1 MRVKLSGSLTS
12 VQRPFLLNIC
22 ALVITF
28 CFVIPVAVA
37 GEKSYNIYE
46 VAKADIETQGCSYL
60 GEVWGVSGG
69 KLSKWNRLSAS
80 SSKHKAEEKA
90 LKMAADLNAT
100 HLVWSEHAGGFND
113 HRQAYADAY
122 RCESVAKP
130 SDIAKKRS
138 DTGDLV
144 N

>member
-1 MRVKLSGSLTS
+1 MRFKLSGSLIS
-12 VQRPFLLNIC
+12 VLRPFLLNLC
-22 ALVITF
+22 TFVITVF
-28 CFVIPVAVA
+28 FVMPVAMA
-37 GEKSYNIYE
+37 GENSYNIIE

-90 LKMAADLNAT
+90 LKMAAELNAT
-100 HLVWSEHAGGFND
+100 HLVWSEHARGSDDN
-113 HRQAYADAY
+113 RQAYADAY
-122 RCESVAKP
+122 RCESGAKP
-130 SDIAKKRS
+130 SDIAKKGS
-138 DTGDLV
+138 DTGGSI